1 MIQSE
6 KQSLPPPPPPRK
18 INCGYLNLNNYNKLL
33 KGLHLDSYPANSFL
47 FFFFKFAQVYLLKM
61 FLLCKNER
69 ALWSV
74 EKRSRWL
81 RRPPCWKRGPDVGAE
96 TPRPGELRRQE
107 AARRPGGGGRED
119 RSWGPGRAL
128 AAPSGPA
135 GALPSA
141 STSRPRLSRGSFLRA
156 QQEAWASCPSVCLPG
171 VWPPPRAPHGG
182 PHGRPFAG
190 RRLPSAGPGS
200 ERLCSSRRT
209 LSQGRPLGHV
219 SRGRF
224 SSPLWE
230 RTWGRRPRSS
240 KTSFC
245 LACEGTDKL
254 VADLFMKQSS

>member
-1 MIQSE
+1 
-6 KQSLPPPPPPRK
+6 
-18 INCGYLNLNNYNKLL
+18 
-33 KGLHLDSYPANSFL
+33 
-47 FFFFKFAQVYLLKM
+47 M
-61 FLLCKNER
+61 FLLCENER

-81 RRPPCWKRGPDVGAE
+81 SRPPCWKRGPDEGAE
-96 TPRPGELRRQE
+96 TPRPGELRRRE
-107 AARRPGGGGRED
+107 AARRPGGCGAKIV
-119 RSWGPGRAL
+119 PGVL
-128 AAPSGPA
+128 AEHWRLAPSGPA

-171 VWPPPRAPHGG
+171 VRPPPGAPRGG
-182 PHGRPFAG
+182 PHSRPFAG

>member
-1 MIQSE
+1 
-6 KQSLPPPPPPRK
+6 
-18 INCGYLNLNNYNKLL
+18 
-33 KGLHLDSYPANSFL
+33 
-47 FFFFKFAQVYLLKM
+47 M

-96 TPRPGELRRQE
+96 TPRPGELRRRE
-107 AARRPGGGGRED
+107 AARRPGVGGAKIV
-119 RSWGPGRAL
+119 PGVL
-128 AAPSGPA
+128 AEHWPLAPSGPA
-135 GALPSA
+135 G
-141 STSRPRLSRGSFLRA
+141 RY
-156 QQEAWASCPSVCLPG
+156 
-171 VWPPPRAPHGG
+171 PPPARPAPACPEAASSGDSRRLGLPAQVFASLVFGHRPGRRRG

>member
-1 MIQSE
+1 
-6 KQSLPPPPPPRK
+6 
-18 INCGYLNLNNYNKLL
+18 
-33 KGLHLDSYPANSFL
+33 
-47 FFFFKFAQVYLLKM
+47 M

-96 TPRPGELRRQE
+96 TPPGRTE
-107 AARRPGGGGRED
+107 AAGGRPAPWGGGRED
-119 RSWGPGRAL
+119 RSWGPGEHWPL
-128 AAPSGPA
+128 APSGPA

-156 QQEAWASCPSVCLPG
+156 QQEAWTSCPSVCLPG
-171 VWPPPRAPHGG
+171 VRPPPGAPRGG
-182 PHGRPFAG
+182 PHSRPFAG

-230 RTWGRRPRSS
+230 RTWG
-240 KTSFC
+240 
-245 LACEGTDKL
+245 
-254 VADLFMKQSS
+254 

>member
-1 MIQSE
+1 
-6 KQSLPPPPPPRK
+6 
-18 INCGYLNLNNYNKLL
+18 
-33 KGLHLDSYPANSFL
+33 
-47 FFFFKFAQVYLLKM
+47 M

-81 RRPPCWKRGPDVGAE
+81 RRPPCWKRGSDVGAE
-96 TPRPGELRRQE
+96 TPRPGELRRRE
-107 AARRPGGGGRED
+107 AARRPGVGGAKIV
-119 RSWGPGRAL
+119 PGVL
-128 AAPSGPA
+128 AEHWPLAPSGPA

-141 STSRPRLSRGSFLRA
+141 STSRPRLSQGSFLRG

-171 VWPPPRAPHGG
+171 VRPPPGAPHRG
-182 PHGRPFAG
+182 PHSRPFAG

-230 RTWGRRPRSS
+230 RTWGRRPRCS

-245 LACEGTDKL
+245 LACEGTDRL